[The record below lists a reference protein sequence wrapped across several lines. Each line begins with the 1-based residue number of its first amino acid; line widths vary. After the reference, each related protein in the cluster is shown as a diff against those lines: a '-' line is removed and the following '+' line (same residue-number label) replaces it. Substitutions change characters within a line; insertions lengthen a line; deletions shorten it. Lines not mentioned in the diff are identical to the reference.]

1 MERFASAYGRALFPA
16 RYGSRSGV
24 STNGETA
31 DSSQPRALAPGS
43 LELAMGAGIY
53 QVVVAVEGLL
63 AGLRQRLAL
72 WRARPA
78 RRSSTTPVGC
88 G

>member
-1 MERFASAYGRALFPA
+1 MERFASAYGRALHPR
-16 RYGSRSGV
+16 RYGPRDGMN
-24 STNGETA
+24 TDGG
-31 DSSQPRALAPGS
+31 QPMALAPGS

-53 QVVVAVEGLL
+53 HVVVAVEGLL

>member
-24 STNGETA
+24 STDGRTA

-53 QVVVAVEGLL
+53 HAVVAVEGWLD
-63 AGLRQRLAL
+63 GLRRQLAAWRSKPQRGPGA
-72 WRARPA
+72 
-78 RRSSTTPVGC
+78 TPVGC

>member
-53 QVVVAVEGLL
+53 HAVVAVEGWLE
-63 AGLRQRLAL
+63 GLRRQLAAWRSRPQRGSGA
-72 WRARPA
+72 
-78 RRSSTTPVGC
+78 TPVGC

>member
-24 STNGETA
+24 STDGGTA

-53 QVVVAVEGLL
+53 HAVVAVEGWLD
-63 AGLRQRLAL
+63 GLRRQLAAWRSKPQRGPGA
-72 WRARPA
+72 
-78 RRSSTTPVGC
+78 TPVGC

>member
-16 RYGSRSGV
+16 RYGPRAGISTDGRSATSGRP
-24 STNGETA
+24 
-31 DSSQPRALAPGS
+31 QALAPGG

-53 QVVVAVEGLL
+53 HGVVAIEGLL
-63 AGLRQRLAL
+63 AGLRRQLAA
-72 WRARPA
+72 WRARPERGSGA
-78 RRSSTTPVGC
+78 TPVGC

>member
-1 MERFASAYGRALFPA
+1 MERFVSAYGRALFPQ
-16 RYGSRSGV
+16 RYGSRDGVDTDGRPAGSG
-24 STNGETA
+24 
-31 DSSQPRALAPGS
+31 QPTALAPGG

-53 QVVVAVEGLL
+53 HVVVAVEGLL

>member
-1 MERFASAYGRALFPA
+1 M
-16 RYGSRSGV
+16 
-24 STNGETA
+24 
-31 DSSQPRALAPGS
+31 ALAPGG

-53 QVVVAVEGLL
+53 HVVVAVEGLL